1 MTQRQIDRYISPKET
16 ATLLGVSLVR
26 VHQLATE
33 GRLPHLSTPIGRLY
47 PREEIEAIAAT
58 RAKQNRTRTKQ
69 TA

>member
-16 ATLLGVSLVR
+16 ATLLGVTVVR
-26 VHQLATE
+26 VHQLAVE

-58 RAKQNRTRTKQ
+58 RATQKAVKR
-69 TA
+69 AA